1 MVNEHAALSPD
12 MNQLLALFAAEL
24 AEVRFGDLDHDA
36 LMAAAS
42 AVDAAAATLAEAER
56 TAVAARAALDRVQGV
71 LLLKGQR
78 ALAHARIHAEGDAA
92 LTERLQGIVLDRAS
106 ERASDREAAAG
117 FVATAMRRRGR
128 PPKSAALG
136 EVTGTL
142 RLDDAVSASTSG
154 PAASLDDEP
163 VSASA

>member
-12 MNQLLALFAAEL
+12 MNQLLKLFASEL

-36 LMAAAS
+36 LASAAA

-78 ALAHARIHAEGDAA
+78 ALAHARIHAEGDAV
-92 LTERLQGIVLDRAS
+92 LTERLQAIVLDRAP
-106 ERASDREAAAG
+106 ERSSDREAAAG
-117 FVATAMRRRGR
+117 FVATPMRRRGR
-128 PPKSAALG
+128 PPKAVG
-136 EVTGTL
+136 EATGTL
-142 RLDDAVSASTSG
+142 RLEDAGGPGGSG
-154 PAASLDDEP
+154 PAASVDDGA

>member
-12 MNQLLALFAAEL
+12 MNQLLALFASDL

-36 LMAAAS
+36 LVAAAS

-56 TAVAARAALDRVQGV
+56 TAVAARAALDRAQGV
-71 LLLKGQR
+71 LTQKGQR

-92 LTERLQGIVLDRAS
+92 LTERLQAIVLDRAP
-106 ERASDREAAAG
+106 ERTSDREAAAG

-128 PPKSAALG
+128 PPRSATVG

-142 RLDDAVSASTSG
+142 RLEDASSATTPG
-154 PAASLDDEP
+154 PAASLDDGA
-163 VSASA
+163 VSASV